1 MAKTLEVKIR
11 KTKELLPLLSFRW
24 WAEGIACTGSNDEAN

>member
-11 KTKELLPLLSFRW
+11 GLKNKEASGNKGKEKRIKP
-24 WAEGIACTGSNDEAN
+24 